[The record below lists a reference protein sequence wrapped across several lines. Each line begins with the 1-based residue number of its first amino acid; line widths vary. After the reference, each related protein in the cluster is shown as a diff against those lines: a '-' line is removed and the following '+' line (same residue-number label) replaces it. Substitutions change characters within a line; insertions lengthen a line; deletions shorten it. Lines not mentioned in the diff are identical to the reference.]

1 MADKNKIEIILSAVD
16 TGITAAFGRVN
27 KAIAAAEQGSKS
39 YGSAM
44 SALQSPI
51 RALSSTL
58 AQLGAAFGAVFATQ
72 KYVQVAEEYS
82 GIDARLK
89 LVTGSSEELKK
100 VQGDLYELSQKTG
113 TGYQENAATYTKLAA
128 ALKGSGASSKELLG
142 INEAVSKSLVVA
154 GASAAEARSFLLQFG
169 QAMGSGVLQ
178 GDELRAMLESNS
190 YFAQQLA
197 AALKTDIAG
206 LRQMG
211 SAGKLTTE
219 IIREAVPKMLQQ
231 INTDFEKMP
240 LTIGRAMTMLENAFG
255 KIVNGSNAAG
265 GATGKIAGEIKN
277 FVTYLENNSREI
289 EAFVI
294 QLISMTTSLVKT
306 AWEYRNFITTFALS
320 GLAVSA
326 IATITTAVKGL
337 SAAINLLPIAGAA
350 SFKLLGSGLAGFGI
364 GTILYDQSD
373 LVKKAGNLIA
383 ETLTGL
389 GLVAKKAWRLI
400 SGGDT
405 GEVDREIQES
415 KRIYAELYNEIGNG
429 AKKTAETQ
437 KQASR
442 GVTTTAAEE
451 NTKTLN
457 SAKAA
462 YEKQKVAF
470 AAALGEMKKQ
480 YQGYAAEIKR
490 LQGEIVSEE
499 MSLDQQLRDMQRQS
513 MSAPDAWKDKK
524 KQAMEYMAVA
534 KAAGEAAKFALQNG
548 DTAGANDL
556 FKTQAEYAKMAKE
569 QYSGLATEV
578 KDGDKVIVS
587 QEQAIKDAMAGVKT
601 AGEANIAA
609 MKGMQESANQA
620 MNALTEKSGFQ
631 DLSKGMDSAEEKWLK
646 NWQNMQAGAI
656 KDIEA
661 VEDRLLAIKDR
672 EVTVW
677 INEKVKKAVGGIVG
691 KYARGGQLPG
701 YGGGDR
707 ISALLEAGEFVIR
720 KEAVAKF
727 GSGFFSFLNSLR
739 VPNFAMLSAGGPTA
753 SASPPLAAGATYN
766 ITLNHQ
772 GGSSQ
777 GSAKDMAKVILGELQ
792 KLHRGRS

>member
-72 KYVQVAEEYS
+72 KYLQVAEEYS

-211 SAGKLTTE
+211 SAGKLTADV
-219 IIREAVPKMLQQ
+219 IRDAVPKMLQQ

-289 EAFVI
+289 ETFVI

-326 IATITTAVKGL
+326 IASITTAVKGL
-337 SAAINLLPIAGAA
+337 SAAINLLPIAAAA
-350 SFKLLGSGLAGFGI
+350 SFKLLGSGVAGFSI
-364 GTILYDQSD
+364 GTFLYNESD
-373 LVKKAGNLIA
+373 TVKKAGNLMA
-383 ETLTGL
+383 ETFTGL

-429 AKKTAETQ
+429 AKKTAEVQ
-437 KQASR
+437 KKAHAE
-442 GVTTTAAEE
+442 TALAAEQSV
-451 NTKTLN
+451 N
-457 SAKAA
+457 
-462 YEKQKVAF
+462 KQGQIVGAGLEF
-470 AAALGEMKKQ
+470 LKKK
-480 YQGYAAEIKR
+480 YREYASEVKR
-490 LQGEIVSEE
+490 LQEEIASEE
-499 MSLDQQLRDMQRQS
+499 ISADQKLRDMKRQT
-513 MSAPDAWKDKK
+513 MSEPDAWADKK
-524 KQAMEYMAVA
+524 KEAQEYATVA
-534 KAAGEAAKFALQNG
+534 KAAIDAANLAASNGNTDQAKEMFATAKEYAEMAKNKFAELGVEVKNG
-548 DTAGANDL
+548 DDVFMTL
-556 FKTQAEYAKMAKE
+556 EQSTKT
-569 QYSGLATEV
+569 
-578 KDGDKVIVS
+578 
-587 QEQAIKDAMAGVKT
+587 AMAGFESMSKT
-601 AGEANIAA
+601 KIEAI
-609 MKGMQESANQA
+609 KGLQNEAYKVMES
-620 MNALTEKSGFQ
+620 LTEKSGFQ
-631 DLSKGMDSAEEKWLK
+631 DLSKGMDSAEERWLK
-646 NWQNMQAGAI
+646 NWQNMRAGAI
-656 KDIEA
+656 EDIEK

-672 EVTVW
+672 EITVW
-677 INEKVKKAVGGIVG
+677 VNEKVKKAVGGIVG

-727 GSGFFSFLNSLR
+727 GSGFFSLLNSLR
-739 VPNFAMLSAGGPTA
+739 MPNLSMLSAGGPTA